1 VPPSTQTELDVVRKR
16 LRRFADEEAA
26 TESPLYAHLATSAS
40 EDDEVAGLLAA
51 AAPQFA
57 RSTLLLA
64 AVHRLVIAE
73 PVSDLAHYYPTVGG
87 EYGVDGSTW
96 PTFRS
101 FVLDRADR
109 VRALVTS
116 RTTQTN
122 EVRRAA
128 LLYPAV
134 ALAAK
139 QAGKGPIGLLEVG
152 TSAGLLLGL
161 NRYGYR
167 YQAADGEQ
175 VVAGPSKAPLV
186 LNSVLSLSPGV
197 KRPALPKAVQVGAKV
212 GLDRSPVDIRDEEE
226 LAWLE
231 ACVWADQPERIRL
244 LNMAA
249 AAQAKDRP
257 EFVTG
262 DAVDDL
268 AAAAGRIPAELPLV
282 VFNSHLLPY
291 LPPERRADFVAAL
304 AELAASRPLWWIS
317 QEAYEAGLN
326 LVLPDRPDLAF
337 DPTSGG
343 TPSGTLG
350 LVRWQDGRP
359 TATALARTAFHGERF
374 VWLAP

>member
-1 VPPSTQTELDVVRKR
+1 VPGSSVSTDLGVVRAR

-26 TESPLYAHLATSAS
+26 SESPLYAHLAQSAA
-40 EDDEVAGLLAA
+40 DDDDVAGLLSV
-51 AAPQFA
+51 APPHLA
-57 RSTLLLA
+57 RATLLLA

-73 PVSDLAHYYPTVGG
+73 PVSELAHYYPTVGG

-96 PTFRS
+96 STFRS

-109 VRALVTS
+109 VRELVAT

-128 LLYPAV
+128 LLFPAV
-134 ALAAK
+134 ARVAK
-139 QAGKGPIGLLEVG
+139 QAGGPIGLLELG

-161 NRYGYR
+161 DRYGYR
-167 YQAADGEQ
+167 YQAEDGEQ
-175 VVAGPSKAPLV
+175 VSAGPAKAPLV
-186 LNSVLSLSPGV
+186 LNSVLRVAAGG
-197 KRPALPKAVQVGAKV
+197 KRPGLPKNLKVAAKV
-212 GLDRSPVDIRDEEE
+212 GLDSAPVDLTDEEQ

-244 LNMAA
+244 LNQAA

-262 DAVDDL
+262 DIVDDL
-268 AAAAGRIPAELPLV
+268 ASAADRIPADLPLV
-282 VFNSHLLPY
+282 VFNSHVLPY
-291 LPPERRADFVAAL
+291 LPDERRADFVAAL
-304 AELAASRPLWWIS
+304 AELADRRPLWWIS
-317 QEAYEAGLN
+317 QEAYEAGLR

-337 DPTSGG
+337 DPAAGR

-359 TATALARTAFHGERF
+359 EAAALARTAFHGERI
-374 VWLAP
+374 VWLAA